1 MEHLSHLHALREI
14 FLMGNPCTEWAGH
27 RPYVGSSAC
36 GEAVVRVRVCVL
48 TGSLMPNPSRG
59 WCRYLV
65 ARCPQITTIDGKEV
79 TRSERILAAQALER
93 LSKELRRL
101 AAAKRAEK
109 RRAEEAKARKKAAR
123 HGVVESKSGGVIV
136 EDLGS
141 DEEDDDGDDRCDWTP
156 EVRVEMAEEQAEQK
170 RKEEERKREMSAPER
185 DYEREHQVCVCWPC
199 VPGLAVMGGRLHVY
213 AVLACYCEQEKVAKV
228 KELEA
233 EVEAKKVRQC
243 NEGRYEFHLEDED
256 GKGNVVLT
264 IPLPRHLDTC
274 LLDVDVHPTYITVVI
289 KVHRMAYP

>member
-199 VPGLAVMGGRLHVY
+199 VPGLAVMGGR
-213 AVLACYCEQEKVAKV
+213 
-228 KELEA
+228 
-233 EVEAKKVRQC
+233 
-243 NEGRYEFHLEDED
+243 
-256 GKGNVVLT
+256 
-264 IPLPRHLDTC
+264 
-274 LLDVDVHPTYITVVI
+274 
-289 KVHRMAYP
+289 